1 MPYGNDA
8 ELSKNLKGVTMS
20 DTITKFDK
28 SFFKMAEQ
36 KNQELLRLAD
46 GSDTIVKSDENKPI
60 LMSKKELREAVS
72 EFAAP
77 LEAKAFEAG
86 RIAGLAEADENRRTR
101 AMLEMA
107 IERGLV
113 ADPTKKQEV
122 KKDDK
127 KAADPMEKQVMARKL
142 AEEAKEFVATEGK
155 AGRTVTMAEAVKH
168 VYEKAGVPTR

>member
-28 SFFKMAEQ
+28 SFFKMADQ
-36 KNQELLRLAD
+36 KNQELCRLAD
-46 GSDTIVKSDENKPI
+46 GTFDENKSI

-72 EFAAP
+72 EFAGP

-86 RIAGLAEADENRRTR
+86 RIAGLEEADENRRTR
-101 AMLEMA
+101 AMTEMA

-113 ADPTKKQEV
+113 ADPNKKQEV

-127 KAADPMEKQVMARKL
+127 KATDPMERQVMARKM
-142 AEEAKEFVATEGK
+142 AEEAKEFVATEEK

>member
-60 LMSKKELREAVS
+60 LMSK
-72 EFAAP
+72 
-77 LEAKAFEAG
+77 AFEAG
-86 RIAGLAEADENRRTR
+86 RIAGLAEADENHRTR

-127 KAADPMEKQVMARKL
+127 KAADPMEKQVMARKM
-142 AEEAKEFVATEGK
+142 AEEAKEFVATEEK